1 MRLSSI
7 KISGFKSFVD
17 PTKINLPGDLI
28 GVVGPN
34 GCGKSNTIDAVRWV
48 MGESSAK
55 NLRGESMDDVIFTGS
70 SSRKP
75 VGAASVELNFDN
87 SDGTLGGEYAR
98 FAELAIRREVTRD
111 GQSKYFLNN
120 TRCRRRDIRD
130 IFLGTGLGP
139 RSYSIIEQGMISRL
153 VEAKPEDM
161 RIYLEE
167 AAGISKYKERRRETE
182 NRIRH
187 TRDNLDRLDDL
198 REEVDAQIAKLK
210 RQANTAERYR
220 VLKDEENQVRGEV
233 LGLRWTELERKQQGS
248 DESIRLKEVSLEE
261 QVAELR
267 NTEAAIEHDRQNQA
281 SSSGS
286 FNKAQ
291 ADYYKLGSD
300 VSRIEQQIKHT
311 RESREQQ
318 STELAQLEQSLR
330 EGRDHIEQDK
340 RRIAEIDTGMQD
352 DRPAYEQ
359 LQQDQKHS
367 GEMLVQAEQQLSD
380 WQARW
385 GEHAKRESALTQT
398 AQIELSRMDQL
409 ERGISQSA
417 ARMERLQL
425 ESDSA
430 GLDSL
435 QADIEQWIAEEVGI
449 SEEETRLQNKLAS
462 SASDLQT
469 VRESHQNVQSELNAM
484 RSTQQGA
491 IGKLASLEALQQ
503 AALGGSSESATQW
516 LSDLRLVDKP
526 RLAATVK
533 VENGWEAAVEV
544 VLGDYLEAVCV
555 DDFNQLQAALDD
567 NAAATAKA
575 GKLMFV
581 DTNANA
587 ANAQATSAVLPK
599 LDLLSSKVSSGIS
612 LENLVG
618 EVYVAEHIADA
629 LAVRQQ
635 LQAGQSVVTRDGLWL
650 GPNWLRT
657 GQHDAQGSV
666 LEREKQIK
674 ALQAELKELD
684 KKIEVAQQRLENL
697 NTKLSD
703 HESKRE
709 SVQASVN
716 QVLRQ
721 LSDVKSNL
729 VAGQQ
734 KLEQSHKRV
743 ARVKEELAEVGQIR
757 ENDQALVIEA
767 RDTRAEALESLEAIS
782 ADTER
787 LRNEQQ
793 SLQSNLS
800 KAQSMVEQER
810 SAGQELAIRMESMRT
825 AREATEQ
832 NLQRMQSQIEQF
844 AVRQEQLTLAL
855 SADEEDPL
863 IELEASLDG
872 ILGAHLASEK
882 SLTAAREELDKTESR
897 LRSHEQ
903 MRVKHESVC
912 AASREA
918 IQNEKMQSQ
927 EVRVRLKT
935 LEEQLQEG
943 GYDFAEVKA
952 ALPENVTVEEWAKKL
967 EALESKIQRLGP
979 INLAAI
985 DEHDE
990 QLQRKEY
997 LDSQHADVIDALKT
1011 LEDAIAKIDK
1021 ETRARF
1027 KDTFDRVSSKMSEIF
1042 PRLFGGGQARLEL
1055 TGDDLLSTG
1064 VAILAQ
1070 PPGKKITNNQLLSG
1084 GEKALTAVALVF
1096 AFFELN
1102 PSPFCMLDEVD
1113 APLDDANVGRF
1124 CELVK
1129 EMSERVQ
1136 FIFITHNKITMELA
1150 QQLLGVTMNEPGV
1163 SRLVAVDIDEAA
1175 ELAGV

>member
-7 KISGFKSFVD
+7 KLSGFKSFVD
-17 PTKINLPGDLI
+17 PTKVNLPGDLI

-34 GCGKSNTIDAVRWV
+34 GCGKSNIIDAVRWV

-55 NLRGESMDDVIFTGS
+55 ILRGESMDAVIFTGS

-153 VEAKPEDM
+153 VEAKPEEM
-161 RIYLEE
+161 RVYLEE

-220 VLKDEENQVRGEV
+220 VLKDEETQVRGEL
-233 LGLRWTELERKQQGS
+233 LGLRWLELERKQRGS
-248 DESIRLKEVSLEE
+248 DESIRLKEVALEE

-267 NTEAAIEHDRQNQA
+267 NTEAAIERDRENQA
-281 SSSGS
+281 SSSAL

-300 VSRIEQQIKHT
+300 VSRIEQQINHT

-340 RRIAEIDTGMQD
+340 LRIAEIDSGMQD

-359 LQQDQKHS
+359 LQLDQKHS
-367 GEMLVQAEQQLSD
+367 AEMLVQAEQQLSD

-385 GEHAKRESALTQT
+385 SEHAKRESGLTQT

-425 ESDSA
+425 EADA
-430 GLDSL
+430 TGLESL
-435 QADIEQWIAEEVGI
+435 QIDIEQWIAEEVGI
-449 SEEETRLQNKLAS
+449 SEEETRLQNRLAS
-462 SASDLQT
+462 SATDLQK
-469 VRESHQNVQSELNAM
+469 VREAHQNVQNELNSM
-484 RSTQQGA
+484 RSSQQGA

-503 AALGGSSESATQW
+503 AALGGSGESAAQW

-567 NAAATAKA
+567 GSAASAKT

-581 DTNANA
+581 DTADGGSNAPA
-587 ANAQATSAVLPK
+587 ALPK
-599 LDLLSSKVSSGIS
+599 LALLSSKVTSGVN

-618 EVYVAEHIADA
+618 EVYVAEHVADA

-635 LQAGQSVVTRDGLWL
+635 LRAGQSVVTRDGLWL

-657 GQHDAQGSV
+657 GQHDSEGSV

-674 ALQAELKELD
+674 GLQAELNELD

-716 QVLRQ
+716 QVMRQ
-721 LSDVKSNL
+721 LADVKSNL

-743 ARVKEELAEVGQIR
+743 ARVKEEIAEVDQIR
-757 ENDQALVIEA
+757 ENDQALLIEA
-767 RDTRAEALESLEAIS
+767 RDVRAEALEALEALS

-793 SLQSNLS
+793 TLQANHS

-832 NLQRMQSQIEQF
+832 NLQRMRTQIEQF

-882 SLTAAREELDKTESR
+882 SLAAAREELDKTESR

-903 MRVKHESVC
+903 MRVKHENVC
-912 AASREA
+912 TSSREV
-918 IQNEKMQSQ
+918 IQNEKMESQ

-952 ALPENVTVEEWAKKL
+952 SLPDNVTVEEWAKKL
-967 EALESKIQRLGP
+967 EGLESKIQRLGP

-985 DEHDE
+985 EEHDE

-997 LDSQHADVIDALKT
+997 LDSQHGDVIDALKT

-1027 KDTFDRVSSKMSEIF
+1027 KETFDSVSNKMSEIF

-1064 VAILAQ
+1064 VAVLAQ

-1150 QQLLGVTMNEPGV
+1150 NQLMGVTMNEPGV

>member
-7 KISGFKSFVD
+7 KLSGFKSFVD
-17 PTKINLPGDLI
+17 STKINLPGDLI

-75 VGAASVELNFDN
+75 VGSASVELNFDN
-87 SDGTLGGEYAR
+87 SDGSLGGEYAR

-153 VEAKPEDM
+153 VEAKPEEM
-161 RIYLEE
+161 RVYLEE

-220 VLKDEENQVRGEV
+220 VLKDEENRVRGEL
-233 LGLRWTELERKQQGS
+233 LGLRWVELERKQQGS
-248 DESIRLKEVSLEE
+248 DESIRLKEVTLEE
-261 QVAELR
+261 HVAELR
-267 NTEAAIEHDRQNQA
+267 NTEATIERDRENQSA
-281 SSSGS
+281 SSAL

-311 RESREQQ
+311 RASREQQ

-330 EGRDHIEQDK
+330 EGREHIEQDK
-340 RRIAEIDTGMQD
+340 KRIDEIDAGMKN

-367 GEMLVQAEQQLSD
+367 GEILVQAEQQLSD
-380 WQARW
+380 WQSRW
-385 GEHAKRESALTQT
+385 DEHAKRESALTQT

-417 ARMERLQL
+417 SRMERLQL
-425 ESDSA
+425 ESDA
-430 GLDSL
+430 TGLESL
-435 QADIEQWIAEEVGI
+435 QIDIEQWIAEEVSIG
-449 SEEETRLQNKLAS
+449 EEETRLQNKLAS
-462 SASDLQT
+462 SASDLQK
-469 VRESHQNVQSELNAM
+469 VREAHQNVQGELNAM
-484 RSTQQGA
+484 RSSQQGA

-503 AALGGSSESATQW
+503 AALGASGESATQW
-516 LSDLRLVDKP
+516 LSELHLVDKP
-526 RLAATVK
+526 RLAATLK
-533 VENGWEAAVEV
+533 VQNGWETAVEV
-544 VLGDYLEAVCV
+544 VLGDYLEAICV

-567 NAAATAKA
+567 SIAKSAKA

-581 DTNANA
+581 DTDSNA
-587 ANAQATSAVLPK
+587 AGIESAKPLPK
-599 LDLLSSKVSSGIS
+599 LDLLASKVTADVN

-618 EVYVAEHIADA
+618 QVYVAEHIADA
-629 LAVRQQ
+629 LAIRQQ
-635 LQAGQSVVTRDGLWL
+635 LAAGQSVVTRDGLWL
-650 GPNWLRT
+650 GSNWLRT
-657 GQHDAQGSV
+657 GQHDAEGSV
-666 LEREKQIK
+666 LEREKQINTLK
-674 ALQAELKELD
+674 SELKQLD
-684 KKIEVAQQRLENL
+684 EKIEVAQQRLENL
-697 NTKLSD
+697 NTKLTD

-721 LSDVKSNL
+721 LSDVKSSL

-734 KLEQSHKRV
+734 KLEQSHKRA
-743 ARVKEELAEVGQIR
+743 ARIKEELAEVGQIR

-767 RDTRAEALESLEAIS
+767 RDKRAEALESLEALS
-782 ADTER
+782 ADTET
-787 LRNEQQ
+787 LRAEQQ
-793 SLQSNLS
+793 TLQGNLA

-832 NLQRMQSQIEQF
+832 NLQRMQAQIEQF

-855 SADEEDPL
+855 STDDEDPL
-863 IELEASLDG
+863 IALEASLDG
-872 ILGAHLASEK
+872 ILAAHLAAEK
-882 SLTAAREELDKTESR
+882 SLAGAREELDRIESR
-897 LRSHEQ
+897 LRSQEQ
-903 MRVKHESVC
+903 MRVKHENLCST
-912 AASREA
+912 SREA

-952 ALPENVTVEEWAKKL
+952 SLPENVTVEEWAKKL
-967 EALESKIQRLGP
+967 EGLEGKIQRLGP

-985 DEHDE
+985 EEHDE

-997 LDSQHADVIDALKT
+997 LDSQHTDVIDALKT

-1064 VAILAQ
+1064 VAVLAQ

-1150 QQLLGVTMNEPGV
+1150 QQLMGVTMNEPGV